1 MGRWQNNFRLSWLLN
16 MNKDTFLPGFTEQQ
30 RDAFLDWYE
39 QRQIELYEEQ
49 MNEHIDALSIDDTAT
64 HSSATDTSA

>member
-1 MGRWQNNFRLSWLLN
+1 